1 MYVMKF
7 VRKLVPKSGFTQAL
21 LALIA
26 VIIVSGGIFAPVWD
40 DWLRIGS
47 REVRSPGEQPIVET
61 WRIVETNSET
71 LRNVGILIGG
81 VAALVFGMWRAR
93 VADRQAT
100 AAQEQAKAAL
110 GQLGTTQEQLEI
122 ARQSLLSDTYQ
133 RVAEMLG
140 SDVLAVRLVGIY
152 GLQQLAEDEP
162 SKYHI
167 RIMKLFC
174 AYVKHPTGGEQ
185 DEHPIYQRIEDP
197 LDLPIP
203 SADVQAVMNA
213 IGSRSTEGRSIE
225 FAEGF
230 TLDLRGADLVGIDV
244 HGMNFARAD
253 LRSARLFHA
262 NLINTDLSQARMHEA
277 RLEGA
282 SLHCTNFFKAVLP
295 AAQLNDCV
303 AEKAN
308 FGKAKLLGANLPDV
322 NLKDAKLRDADLNSA
337 NLLRASFECADIS
350 GTKFAVDYVPDDL
363 DPTLVG
369 VSFEHVT
376 QQQLSQAVADPD
388 KPPILN
394 VAYTDHGT
402 GQPITWPSP
411 APPQN
416 PA

>member
-1 MYVMKF
+1 MKF

-26 VIIVSGGIFAPVWD
+26 LMIVSGSIFAPVWD
-40 DWLRIGS
+40 DWLRIGD

-100 AAQEQAKAAL
+100 AAQEQAKSAL
-110 GQLGTTQEQLEI
+110 GQLGATQEQLEI
-122 ARQSLLSDTYQ
+122 ARQSLLSNTYQ

-140 SDVLAVRLVGIY
+140 SDVLAIRLVGIY

-162 SKYHI
+162 SRYHI

-174 AYVKHPTGGEQ
+174 AYAKHPTGGEQ
-185 DEHPIYQRIEDP
+185 DEHPIYQRIDDP
-197 LDLPIP
+197 LDLPVP

-213 IGSRSTEGRSIE
+213 IGSRSAQGLSIE
-225 FAEGF
+225 LAEDF

-262 NLINTDLSQARMHEA
+262 NLIDADLSQARMHEA

-282 SLHCTNFFKAVLP
+282 SLHCTNVFKAVLN
-295 AAQLNDCV
+295 AARLDDCL

-308 FGKAKLLGANLPDV
+308 FCKAKLLGANLLDV
-322 NLKDAKLRDADLNSA
+322 NLKGAKLRDADMNSA
-337 NLLRASFECADIS
+337 NLLRTSFECTDIS
-350 GTKFAVDYVPDDL
+350 GTKFAVDHVPNCL
-363 DPTLVG
+363 HPSLIG
-369 VSFEHVT
+369 FSFDHIS
-376 QQQLSQAVADPD
+376 QQQLSQAIADSD

-394 VAYTDHGT
+394 FAYKDRPT
-402 GQPITWPSP
+402 GRQITWPSP

-416 PA
+416 PP

>member
-1 MYVMKF
+1 MKF
-7 VRKLVPKSGFTQAL
+7 VRKLVPKSGSTQAL

-26 VIIVSGGIFAPVWD
+26 VIIVSGSIFAPIWD
-40 DWLRIGS
+40 DWLRIGG

-81 VAALVFGMWRAR
+81 GVALVFGIWRAR

-110 GQLGTTQEQLEI
+110 GQLGATQEQLEI
-122 ARQSLLSDTYQ
+122 ARESLLSDTYQ

-174 AYVKHPTGGEQ
+174 AYVKHPTGREQ
-185 DEHPIYQRIEDP
+185 DEHPIYQRIDDP
-197 LDLPIP
+197 LDLPVP

-213 IGSRSTEGRSIE
+213 IGSRSAQGRSIE
-225 FAEGF
+225 LAKDF

-253 LRSARLFHA
+253 LRSVRLFHA
-262 NLINTDLSQARMHEA
+262 NLINADLSQARMNEA
-277 RLEGA
+277 RLEAA
-282 SLHCTNFFKAVLP
+282 SLHCTNFFKAALH
-295 AAQLNDCV
+295 AAELGDCV

-308 FGKAKLLGANLPDV
+308 FCKAKLLGANLSDV
-322 NLKDAKLRDADLNSA
+322 NLKGAKLRDADMNSA
-337 NLLRASFECADIS
+337 NLLRTSFECTDIS
-350 GTKFAVDYVPDDL
+350 GTTFAVDYVPDDL
-363 DPTLVG
+363 DPSLIG
-369 VSFEHVT
+369 FSFEHIT
-376 QQQLSQAVADPD
+376 QQQLRQAIADSD

-394 VAYTDHGT
+394 FTYKDRST
-402 GQPITWPSP
+402 GLQITWPSP

-416 PA
+416 PP